1 MIFTQARSYPRK
13 KRYNYTIYW
22 NSKELPSLVRE
33 DGSCHHHEYNKTKK
47 NNSYN
52 DVTVPVDNS
61 EKLKKRVEKPN
72 NISRSCQRTTNKS
85 RTRKNS
91 CLHYYWFIWNN
102 YAQPCSKFA
111 KIRNQSQNHLDNNVN
126 KIISNRNEDVEILR
140 RFTINF

>member
-1 MIFTQARSYPRK
+1 MIFTQARSCPRK

-61 EKLKKRVEKPN
+61 EKLKKGWKNRTIYLDLAREQQ
-72 NISRSCQRTTNKS
+72 ISLEHERTAASIITDSSGTTMHNHAANLQKLEI
-85 RTRKNS
+85 K
-91 CLHYYWFIWNN
+91 
-102 YAQPCSKFA
+102 A
-111 KIRNQSQNHLDNNVN
+111 KI
-126 KIISNRNEDVEILR
+126 I
-140 RFTINF
+140 